1 MHVNSKRVTLKIL
14 KVVAWVVF
22 AFILFAVGITMTL
35 LSMLSPDRLTP
46 IANNVANKVLNADVE
61 IGKIGLSGSRLS
73 QYIYIDIDELSICSR
88 DIKKLPKSVRDTIPV
103 WGDTLAALKHFHGGI
118 NIAKLF
124 TGVVELRDIAL
135 THPRINILVVNEAQN
150 NFSIIPPS
158 TDSDTSAV
166 SLPDIRI
173 NRLEIIDPAPIRFA
187 DLPQKFDMTANIIT
201 MSLANES
208 TPKGYF
214 PAYNIDFACNVHSP
228 AFNVVDGND
237 NVPVSLKGIVEW
249 HYERPYALVMKDMDF
264 ALLMLSGRLNTNI
277 DFSDLMTV
285 ETFDLRFNP
294 IRVNDLLLL
303 FQESIARHYD
313 LPYQL
318 DTDAQIQLSAILH
331 QPYTVGQIPMPLA
344 TAKIEIPEC
353 SLQYEKVDLSRFAAD
368 VDVEF
373 RGGSPDQVLVDV
385 NHLTAQGPASDFTV
399 KGSLSS
405 LMSDPRFEGEMK
417 GNIDISHIPTILT
430 SRIGAVLGGDV
441 SLDASME
448 WSSSMFS
455 REKFHNIKLDG
466 SLEGNNIYYL
476 KYDTLSMV
484 SVPRIKGHFGNNSN
498 LGAKKNSLLD
508 RFLRGSVEV
517 DSADILV
524 SGLDIRLGQLQLGIS
539 AKNEGASSVDN
550 SIVPMGGGISAASFS
565 LFTISDTAGVK
576 VKNLEGSIDMQRYKD
591 YAHFPTFKLNLHL
604 DRLSTGNNSTRFVVG
619 NGDLKF
625 NIRELP
631 LHESS
636 QNHRNSHPHAV
647 YKRSKHAEIPV
658 DSVYVFA
665 KEIRARHKRKGPRVH
680 TKQINDS
687 VEILDWGT
695 TDAFYKFTHYWEW
708 NGSLLTGAATLV
720 TPSFPVRNRANKL
733 DISFS
738 NDSLLIKNLQFKA
751 GKSDFLVSGR
761 FRNIKDGF
769 TSDSGNVSLK
779 ANLKLVSD
787 TIDVNEIAGAL
798 FSGDS
803 EKDVASRSPHKAGES
818 FQKHLHKDETHPN
831 HSIKPFLIP
840 VNLDAKFE
848 FGANNVLY
856 SDLLLNNFSGE
867 MLLYDGAINIHE
879 FNASSEVGTVNLNA
893 LYYAPSVKDMD
904 FSFGLK
910 LNDFNIRNFLKIV
923 PAVDSMMPLMRG
935 LGGIV
940 SANVAASSRIDRRMN
955 LELPSLKAA
964 IRIEGDSLTFLD
976 PKTFS
981 KVAKWLLFKNKNRNI
996 IDHVTAEL
1004 TVNNGEMRVYPFIF
1018 DFDRYRLGI
1027 QGYNDLDLNFHYHV
1041 AVLKSPL
1048 PFKFGINISGKY
1060 DHLKL
1065 RFGGAKFNE
1074 KEAAMQVPIVDDI
1087 RVNLVNQI
1095 QNVFLRGVKNSDF
1108 YNLLVTPVPKT
1119 EKIDL
1124 ETDVLTPSDS
1134 TYLRQEGLIP

>member
-1 MHVNSKRVTLKIL
+1 MRQKRSRIALRIV

-22 AFILFAVGITMTL
+22 AFILFVVGLTMAL
-35 LSMLSPDRLTP
+35 VNMLSPDRLTP
-46 IANNVANKVLNADVE
+46 IANDVANKVLNADVE

-73 QYIYIDIDELSICSR
+73 QYIYIDIDDLSICAR

-118 NIAKLF
+118 SIAKLF

-135 THPRINILVVNEAQN
+135 THPQINILVVNEDQN
-150 NFSIIPPS
+150 NFSIIPSS
-158 TDSDTSAV
+158 TDTDTSTV

-201 MSLANES
+201 MCLANES

-228 AFNVVDGND
+228 AFNVVVGSD
-237 NVPVSLKGIVEW
+237 NVPVSLNGMVEW
-249 HYERPYALVMKDMDF
+249 HYERPYAMVMRNMDF

-277 DFSDLMTV
+277 DFSNLMTV

-294 IRVNDLLLL
+294 IRVNDLLTL
-303 FQESIARHYD
+303 FQESIDKSYD

-318 DTDAQIQLSAILH
+318 DTDAQIQLSTILH
-331 QPYTVGQIPMPLA
+331 RPYTVGQISMPFA
-344 TAKIEIPEC
+344 TAKIEISEC
-353 SLQYEKVDLSRFAAD
+353 CLKYERVDLSRFAAD

-373 RGGSPDQVLVDV
+373 RGGGLDQVLVEV
-385 NHLTAQGPASDFTV
+385 NSLIAQGPASDFTV

-405 LMSDPRFEGEMK
+405 LMSDPRFEGVMK
-417 GNIDISHIPTILT
+417 GNVAISHLPTILT

-448 WSSSMFS
+448 LSASMFC

-466 SLEGNNIYYL
+466 SLEGSNIYYL

-484 SVPRIKGHFGNNSN
+484 SVPRIKGNFGNKSN
-498 LGAKKNSLLD
+498 LSNKGSDLID
-508 RFLRGSVEV
+508 SYLRGTVEM

-524 SGLDIRLGQLQLGIS
+524 SGLDIRLGQLKLGIS
-539 AKNEGASSVDN
+539 AKRGGVASGDN
-550 SIVPMGGGISAASFS
+550 LIVPMGGRISAASFS

-576 VKNLEGSIDMQRYKD
+576 VKNLKGSIDMQRYRD
-591 YAHFPTFKLNLHL
+591 YTHLPTFKLNLHL
-604 DRLSTGNNSTRFVVG
+604 DRLSTGNNNTRFVVG

-625 NIRELP
+625 NISELP
-631 LHESS
+631 LHELS

-647 YKRSKHAEIPV
+647 YKRSKHAEMPV

-695 TDAFYKFTHYWEW
+695 TDAFYKFTHYWKW

-738 NDSLLIKNLQFKA
+738 NDSLSIKNLQFKA
-751 GKSDFLVSGR
+751 GKSDFIVSGR

-779 ANLKLVSD
+779 ANLKLISD

-798 FSGDS
+798 FSGES
-803 EKDVASRSPHKAGES
+803 EKDVASRSPHKTGES
-818 FQKHLHKDETHPN
+818 FKKLDKDETHPI

-879 FNASSEVGTVNLNA
+879 FNASSAVGSVNLNA
-893 LYYAPSVKDMD
+893 LYYAPSVRDMN
-904 FSFGLK
+904 FGFGLK

-940 SANVAASSRIDRRMN
+940 NANVAASSKIDRRMN

-981 KVAKWLLFKNKNRNI
+981 KIAKWLLFKNKNRNI

-1004 TVNNGEMRVYPFIF
+1004 TVDNGEMRVYPFIF

-1027 QGYNDLDLNFHYHV
+1027 QGYNDLGLNFHYHV

-1074 KEAAMQVPIVDDI
+1074 KEAAMQVPIVNDM

-1095 QNVFLRGVKNSDF
+1095 QNVFRRGVKNSDF
-1108 YNLLVTPVPKT
+1108 YSVLINPIPKT